1 MEMLGPGVPL
11 ISVNVTNINVVN
23 IEWSSNFLTWIPLLT
38 LTNNGGGLYFVDP
51 DAVNWPQRFYRAVA
65 QP

>member
-1 MEMLGPGVPL
+1 VEILDPGVPL

-23 IEWSSNFLTWIPLLT
+23 IEWSSNFLAWNQLLA
-38 LTNNGGGLYFVDP
+38 LTNEGGVLYFADP
-51 DAVNWPQRFYRAVA
+51 DAVNCPRRFYRAVG